1 MRPLSF
7 RFKKAARV
15 ASGLLFATRLALA
28 PSHSRAADDP
38 ASGKQPPLRIS
49 LFPYVPDQGLI
60 KQVVEKRWLALH
72 PDVWLKFVDG
82 DSFDSYKQD
91 PPDDLDVFEFDGIGL
106 EYFAR
111 NNWVTPL
118 AQDEVNEPE
127 DILDFAWKG
136 SMVDGRI
143 YAIPRLACTYVLIY
157 RKRDKEVAEA
167 ALGVEG
173 KTATGIFGSPDDMK
187 LKSCATLFTCV
198 SPEGSVF
205 HRLLDKYFQADRD
218 EKTLQL
224 VSHDS
229 GAR

>member
-7 RFKKAARV
+7 RFKKAAR
-15 ASGLLFATRLALA
+15 ATSGLLFATWLALA
-28 PSHSRAADDP
+28 PLHSRGADDP

-60 KQVVEKRWLALH
+60 KKVIEKRWLALH
-72 PDVWLKFVDG
+72 PDVSLKFVDG

-106 EYFAR
+106 EYYAR
-111 NNWVTPL
+111 NNWITPL
-118 AQDEVNEPE
+118 AQDEVNEAE

-157 RKRDKEVAEA
+157 RKSDKEVAEA
-167 ALGVEG
+167 
-173 KTATGIFGSPDDMK
+173 
-187 LKSCATLFTCV
+187 
-198 SPEGSVF
+198 
-205 HRLLDKYFQADRD
+205 
-218 EKTLQL
+218 
-224 VSHDS
+224 
-229 GAR
+229 